1 MATFFGEVVVAPS
14 RAGLD
19 EEEEAREETPED
31 REIRR
36 EIEKKRY
43 RRRGTFIPGDQG
55 KALLSPEG
63 AGTARAPQGMGT
75 APRLPELQE
84 HPGMPGVGLFGGVGR
99 ARSWIWMVLGG
110 PSQLGVLCGS
120 FPREIDVLW
129 TWQSGGCAEEPLVC
143 SRFIVAIGRNAAAF
157 LSSFILDSVCWEVVG
172 VVKLWNEWCRTSST
186 TNVLP
191 TDSFCLFYRLISDP
205 TVLLCQCSCYV
216 AEDQQF
222 QWLEKVFGSMQKKG
236 LQVTILSTCPV
247 ADYKTQESTLTLV
260 SPFLKALKTKEFQE
274 PVCCSL
280 LEQPNIVRDLPAAVL
295 SYCQVWQIP
304 AVLYQCYTDVIK
316 LDTVTI
322 EAFKPLL
329 SSKVL
334 KSLAKDASE
343 STKLLKKF
351 LTTSEIHN
359 NIYI

>member
-36 EIEKKRY
+36 ELEKKRC
-43 RRRGTFIPGDQG
+43 GQ
-55 KALLSPEG
+55 
-63 AGTARAPQGMGT
+63 
-75 APRLPELQE
+75 
-84 HPGMPGVGLFGGVGR
+84 GR
-99 ARSWIWMVLGG
+99 AGRGQVEL
-110 PSQLGVLCGS
+110 
-120 FPREIDVLW
+120 LW
-129 TWQSGGCAEEPLVC
+129 SGAEPAAC
-143 SRFIVAIGRNAAAF
+143 SRFIVAVGRNAAAF

-222 QWLEKVFGSMQKKG
+222 QWLEKVFAPMQKKD

-247 ADYKTQESTLTLV
+247 ADYKTQESTLTLA
-260 SPFLKALKTKEFQE
+260 SPFLRALKTKDFEEQL
-274 PVCCSL
+274 CCPL
-280 LEQPNIVRDLPAAVL
+280 LEQPNIVRDLPAA
-295 SYCQVWQIP
+295 
-304 AVLYQCYTDVIK
+304 
-316 LDTVTI
+316 
-322 EAFKPLL
+322 
-329 SSKVL
+329 
-334 KSLAKDASE
+334 
-343 STKLLKKF
+343 
-351 LTTSEIHN
+351 
-359 NIYI
+359 

>member
-36 EIEKKRY
+36 EIEKKR
-43 RRRGTFIPGDQG
+43 
-55 KALLSPEG
+55 EV
-63 AGTARAPQGMGT
+63 
-75 APRLPELQE
+75 E
-84 HPGMPGVGLFGGVGR
+84 
-99 ARSWIWMVLGG
+99 
-110 PSQLGVLCGS
+110 
-120 FPREIDVLW
+120 VLW
-129 TWQSGGCAEEPLVC
+129 SCGEQPLEC

-236 LQVTILSTCPV
+236 LQ
-247 ADYKTQESTLTLV
+247 
-260 SPFLKALKTKEFQE
+260 ALKTKEFQE
-274 PVCCSL
+274 QVCCPL

-329 SSKVL
+329 SSKLL

-343 STKLLKKF
+343 STKILKKF
-351 LTTSEIHN
+351 LTTSETHN

>member
-14 RAGLD
+14 RAGVDD
-19 EEEEAREETPED
+19 EEWAEEAGEETPED

-36 EIEKKRY
+36 ELEKK
-43 RRRGTFIPGDQG
+43 
-55 KALLSPEG
+55 
-63 AGTARAPQGMGT
+63 
-75 APRLPELQE
+75 
-84 HPGMPGVGLFGGVGR
+84 
-99 ARSWIWMVLGG
+99 
-110 PSQLGVLCGS
+110 
-120 FPREIDVLW
+120 REIDVRW
-129 TWQSGGCAEEPLVC
+129 SWGPGAAPGGAAGEALVC
-143 SRFIVAIGRNAAAF
+143 SRLVVAIGHNAAAF

-172 VVKLWNEWCRTSST
+172 VGKLWNEWCRTPST

-222 QWLEKVFGSMQKKG
+222 QWLEKVFGCMQKEG

-247 ADYKTQESTLTLV
+247 ADYKTQESTLTLP
-260 SPFLKALKTKEFQE
+260 SPFLKALKTKEFKE
-274 PVCCSL
+274 HVCCPL

-295 SYCQVWQIP
+295 SYCQVWRIP

-329 SSKVL
+329 SSKTL
-334 KSLAKDASE
+334 KSLVKDVSE
-343 STKLLKKF
+343 STKILKKL
-351 LTTSEIHN
+351 LTTNETHN

>member
-36 EIEKKRY
+36 EIEKK
-43 RRRGTFIPGDQG
+43 
-55 KALLSPEG
+55 
-63 AGTARAPQGMGT
+63 
-75 APRLPELQE
+75 
-84 HPGMPGVGLFGGVGR
+84 
-99 ARSWIWMVLGG
+99 
-110 PSQLGVLCGS
+110 
-120 FPREIDVLW
+120 REIDVLW

>member
-43 RRRGTFIPGDQG
+43 RRRGRLRLDIGIFF
-55 KALLSPEG
+55 
-63 AGTARAPQGMGT
+63 PQ
-75 APRLPELQE
+75 R
-84 HPGMPGVGLFGGVGR
+84 
-99 ARSWIWMVLGG
+99 
-110 PSQLGVLCGS
+110 
-120 FPREIDVLW
+120 
-129 TWQSGGCAEEPLVC
+129 SGGCAEEPLVC

-247 ADYKTQESTLTLV
+247 ADYKTQESTLTLA

-274 PVCCSL
+274 QVCCPL
-280 LEQPNIVRDLPAAVL
+280 LEQPNIVRDLPAA
-295 SYCQVWQIP
+295 
-304 AVLYQCYTDVIK
+304 
-316 LDTVTI
+316 
-322 EAFKPLL
+322 
-329 SSKVL
+329 
-334 KSLAKDASE
+334 
-343 STKLLKKF
+343 
-351 LTTSEIHN
+351 
-359 NIYI
+359 

>member
-43 RRRGTFIPGDQG
+43 RQCG
-55 KALLSPEG
+55 
-63 AGTARAPQGMGT
+63 
-75 APRLPELQE
+75 RLRIE
-84 HPGMPGVGLFGGVGR
+84 
-99 ARSWIWMVLGG
+99 
-110 PSQLGVLCGS
+110 
-120 FPREIDVLW
+120 VLW
-129 TWQSGGCAEEPLVC
+129 SCAEESLVC

-157 LSSFILDSVCWEVVG
+157 LSSFILDSVCWEVIG

-191 TDSFCLFYRLISDP
+191 TDSFCLFYRLIADP

-222 QWLEKVFGSMQKKG
+222 QWLEKIFGSMQKKG

-274 PVCCSL
+274 QVCCPL
-280 LEQPNIVRDLPAAVL
+280 LEQPNIVRDLPAA
-295 SYCQVWQIP
+295 
-304 AVLYQCYTDVIK
+304 
-316 LDTVTI
+316 
-322 EAFKPLL
+322 
-329 SSKVL
+329 
-334 KSLAKDASE
+334 
-343 STKLLKKF
+343 
-351 LTTSEIHN
+351 
-359 NIYI
+359 